1 MVFVRRYLV
10 ALVSIMAAVP
20 LAGRF
25 GAHADTLL
33 WPKQPPTFFAVTVPP
48 NWTVKQDDIGLAEY
62 SQDECC
68 SVYVSGAANVKYV
81 VRSTNGLAAEMAKA
95 IGMTGFAGP
104 EPATISGVPAQRYS
118 GTVQSQSGNTPV
130 DIKMLIVRLAPS
142 ALVFVR
148 IMAPKGIT
156 PAQQSALDQAVAGV
170 ALVGKH

>member
-1 MVFVRRYLV
+1 MVIVRRYLV
-10 ALVSIMAAVP
+10 ALVSTMAAVLLTGR
-20 LAGRF
+20 LA
-25 GAHADTLL
+25 AHADTLL

-62 SQDECC
+62 SRDGCC
-68 SVYVSGAANVKYV
+68 SVYVSGANNAKYA
-81 VRSTNGLAAEMAKA
+81 VRSTYDLAAEMAKA

-104 EPATISGVPAQRYS
+104 EPATISGAPAESYS
-118 GTVQSQSGNTPV
+118 GTTQSQSGNTPV
-130 DIKMLIVRLAPS
+130 DMKFLIVRLTPG

-170 ALVGKH
+170 ALIRNH